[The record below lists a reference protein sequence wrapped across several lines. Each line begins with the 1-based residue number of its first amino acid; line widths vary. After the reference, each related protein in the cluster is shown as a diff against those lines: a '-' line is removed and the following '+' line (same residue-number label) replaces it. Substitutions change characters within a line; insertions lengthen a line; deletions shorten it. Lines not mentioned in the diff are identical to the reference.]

1 MSHGQKAGDPV
12 TPQLRV
18 QAPGSTLSQ
27 ECVPELQ
34 PILGD
39 AGSPPFAP
47 DPPRASQCVHDCPV
61 VPWDRGP
68 FQHRVTRP
76 LGMQLHPVLSN
87 IP

>member
-1 MSHGQKAGDPV
+1 M

-18 QAPGSTLSQ
+18 QAQDSTLSQ

-34 PILGD
+34 PVLGD
-39 AGSPPFAP
+39 AGSPPLAP
-47 DPPRASQCVHDCPV
+47 DPPRASQCVHDCLV
-61 VPWDRGP
+61 VPWPWDRGL
-68 FQHRVTRP
+68 FQLRVTRL